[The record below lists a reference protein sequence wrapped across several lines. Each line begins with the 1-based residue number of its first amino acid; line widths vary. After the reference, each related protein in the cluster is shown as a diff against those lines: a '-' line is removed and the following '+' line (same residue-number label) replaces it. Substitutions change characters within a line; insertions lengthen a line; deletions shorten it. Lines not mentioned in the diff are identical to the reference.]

1 MHRIEVA
8 LANAPYD
15 VCIAPGLLGDAAKY
29 LTPLARNGR
38 FLAVTDVHVAEY
50 VLPGLAEALATAGI
64 VIDHYTLPPGEGA
77 KSWTELEKL
86 ADWLLENHVERGDH
100 ILALG
105 GGVVGDITGF
115 AAHIIKRGC
124 HFVQI
129 PTTLLAQVDSSVGG
143 KTAINSKAG
152 KNLVGAFH
160 QSRCFGHSSPTR
172 TGRGLCR
179 SGEIWPDR
187 RRRFFHMVRGQCG
200 CFFQR

>member
-15 VCIAPGLLGDAAKY
+15 VCIAPGLLGEAAKH
-29 LTPLARNGR
+29 LAPLARDGR
-38 FLAVTDVHVAEY
+38 LLAVTDAHVAEY
-50 VLPGLAEALATAGI
+50 VLPGLVDALAEDG
-64 VIDHYTLPPGEGA
+64 VGIDHYTLPPGEGA
-77 KSWTELEKL
+77 KSWSELEKL
-86 ADWLLENHVERGDH
+86 ADWLLEQHVERGDH

-143 KTAINSKAG
+143 KTAINARRVKIWSG
-152 KNLVGAFH
+152 RSTNL
-160 QSRCFGHSSPTR
+160 RWC
-172 TGRGLCR
+172 
-179 SGEIWPDR
+179 
-187 RRRFFHMVRGQCG
+187 
-200 CFFQR
+200 